1 MSTTLEPAPA
11 GRTPSADAP
20 PPAPSP
26 TPATSSG
33 GGQASGPG
41 ADTPQALT
49 FFATLA
55 LLVAACLP
63 LTRVFVG
70 LAFLAPVL
78 AAVLLSAGLS
88 YAARRS
94 GLDPI
99 TSLCFSVGGWV
110 MFCSFAFFADTLA
123 LEVLPSPATAEA
135 AVALWQRGLEL
146 MRLRPAPAFAEAGLV
161 FITVTGVWAI
171 AHAVEGMVG
180 RLAAPLKATVMAL
193 VLWVVPLTLAPGSVA
208 AWRWTVPFLAAA
220 AALLLAFAGDDLGRW
235 GTWVGGRS
243 RRGAATLLPGG
254 SVIALVAIVAGA
266 GLAGFLP
273 GFGQPP
279 WYELRGASGTTLTS
293 NPIVDIRTRLVAQDT
308 GPVMRVRSDRP
319 VYLRVTSLDVYGEN
333 EEWTNQGIDG
343 APLDGDVPF
352 EVAIGPAAQV
362 SVDVE
367 VANLSQ
373 AVLVPAP
380 YQALTV
386 SGEAAGTF
394 QYDPS
399 LSTITL
405 DQGTTLE
412 AGDTYTVSAVL
423 PSPDAEQLDAAQSF
437 SLDGALTQLPA
448 NVPPAVPALA
458 RQIVEAAGADTPFRQ
473 ALAIQEELRSW
484 EYSTE
489 PPQGHSGQAMEA
501 FINNQIG
508 YCEQYAG
515 TMAVMLRSLN
525 IPARVAV
532 GYTPGELID
541 REEGTYVVTNAN
553 AHAWVEVLFPGL
565 GWVTFEPTPRSDG
578 NVLVPSA
585 TNLAPNITAA
595 QGGVDDPERLIPG
608 EERADL
614 VPDDPLDRTNTAP
627 SPAAEAAGSG
637 GRSGAP
643 ARALLLTGLALL
655 GIAVLA
661 GGVVAARG
669 RNRTLS
675 PAQRVLQARTQT
687 ERIGRGLGVAPAE
700 SETDH
705 EYLQRLARKS
715 PIQCW
720 QAADALAEAAA
731 RARYATALPP
741 ESAAASEDA
750 AERLGKGLLAGVPAW
765 QRPLV
770 RLRGAFAVAIADLS
784 RRRRE
789 PSGSASPAASILRR
803 RAPRRPGIADR

>member
-11 GRTPSADAP
+11 RRPPSAAAP
-20 PPAPSP
+20 PPDPAPPPRAAPS
-26 TPATSSG
+26 S
-33 GGQASGPG
+33 
-41 ADTPQALT
+41 DTPQVLT
-49 FFATLA
+49 LLATLA
-55 LLVAACLP
+55 LLAAACLP

-70 LAFLAPVL
+70 LAFLAPVF

-88 YAARRS
+88 YGARRY
-94 GLDPI
+94 GLDPV
-99 TSLCFSVGGWV
+99 TSLCVSVGGWV
-110 MFCSFAFFADTLA
+110 VFCSFAFFADTLA
-123 LEVLPSPATAEA
+123 LEVLPTPATAEG

-146 MRLRPAPAFAEAGLV
+146 MRLRPAPAFAEAGLI

-193 VLWVVPLTLAPGSVA
+193 VLWVVPLTLAPGATA
-208 AWRWTVPFLAAA
+208 AWRWTVPFLVAAT
-220 AALLLAFAGDDLGRW
+220 ALLLAFAGDDLGRW

-254 SVIALVAIVAGA
+254 SVIALVAIVAGT

-279 WYELRGASGTTLTS
+279 WYELRGSSGTTLTS

-352 EVAIGPAAQV
+352 EVGIGPAAQV
-362 SVDVE
+362 NVDVE

-386 SGEAAGTF
+386 SGEAAGAF

-399 LSTITL
+399 LSTMTL

-458 RQIVEAAGADTPFRQ
+458 RQIVDQAGAATPFRQ

-501 FINNQIG
+501 FISNRIG

-532 GYTPGELID
+532 GYTPGELVDPED
-541 REEGTYVVTNAN
+541 RAYVVTNAN

-585 TNLAPNITAA
+585 ANLAPSITAA

-614 VPDDPLDRTNTAP
+614 VPEDPLDRTNTAP
-627 SPAAEAAGSG
+627 SPAADAAGSG
-637 GRSGAP
+637 GRNGA

-661 GGVVAARG
+661 GGMVAAGG

-675 PAQRVLQARTQT
+675 PVQRVLHARTQT

-705 EYLQRLARKS
+705 EYLHRLARRS
-715 PIQCW
+715 SGECW
-720 QAADALAEAAA
+720 QAAGALAEAAA

-741 ESAAASEDA
+741 ESAATSEDA
-750 AERLGKGLLAGVPAW
+750 AERLGRGLLAGVPAW

-770 RLRGAFAVAIADLS
+770 RVRGALGMAVAGLS
-784 RRRRE
+784 RRRSQ
-789 PSGSASPAASILRR
+789 PSGSASPAARILRR